1 MVVSVESADR
11 KLTLIEKLAWAVG
24 QIGESVKSSIFG
36 AFILFYYNQI
46 LGVSATL
53 TGLAMT
59 IAVLTDAVSDPII
72 GSISDRFH
80 SRWGRRHPFMLAAAV
95 PMSVFIVFIF
105 IPPEGLSQT
114 GLFIWLAVCAV
125 LVNFFQTL
133 YHIPHLAMAA
143 EISRDYMDRTS
154 LFSFGSLFGWV
165 TGAVFYFTMLTVFF
179 PTQADG
185 TNGLYSAQGYPFMAL
200 SGGIIATVAIL
211 WCVWGT
217 RKQIP
222 FMMSTQP
229 IASDDLSDRLVP
241 AGESSVR
248 RTFDEAV
255 ELLRTAKYL
264 FPSPSMLWSD
274 LKVAFLSKSYRSI
287 FVGLLCST
295 IVLAIE
301 GTFGAYMGVHFWELP
316 TEQLR
321 WPGIGMLLAL
331 PIGTMISPAI
341 NRLLDKKLSLI
352 LPSIVAIVNGNVLI
366 VLRLTGLFPEN
377 GDPIILP
384 LLIFSSFIAG
394 LVIPVIFITL
404 DSMFADIADELE
416 LVTGKRQEGIIYS
429 ARAFAVK
436 TARSLG
442 LLLGGIAIDLIAFPR
457 QSPPGTVDPD
467 VIFRLGLL
475 QGPGTSIFVL
485 AALILY
491 TRYGLD
497 RHKHADIRRQ
507 LAERANAAK
516 DSSDQQ

>member
-1 MVVSVESADR
+1 MVVNDASADR
-11 KLTLIEKLAWAVG
+11 MLTLKDKLAWAVG
-24 QIGESVKSSIFG
+24 QIGESVKSSIFSS
-36 AFILFYYNQI
+36 FILFYYNQI

-53 TGLAMT
+53 TGLAMM

-72 GSISDRFH
+72 GSISDRFQ
-80 SRWGRRHPFMLAAAV
+80 SKWGRRHPFMLVAAV

-105 IPPEGLSQT
+105 IPPEGLSET
-114 GLFIWLAVCAV
+114 GLFVWLALCAI

-133 YHIPHLAMAA
+133 YHIPHLALAA
-143 EISRDYMDRTS
+143 EMSRDYMDRTS

-179 PTQADG
+179 PTLPDG
-185 TNGLYSAQGYPFMAL
+185 GNGLYNPAGYPLMAL
-200 SGGIIATVAIL
+200 SGGIIATIAIL

-222 FMMSTQP
+222 FLISTQP
-229 IASDDLSDRLVP
+229 VSSDDPVHQQAAASENP
-241 AGESSVR
+241 VR
-248 RTFDEAV
+248 RTLGDAL
-255 ELLRTAKYL
+255 ELLRTARFL

-295 IVLAIE
+295 MVLAIE

-316 TEQLR
+316 TEHLR

-331 PIGTMISPAI
+331 PIGTMISPTV
-341 NRLLDKKLSLI
+341 NRILDKKLSLI
-352 LPSIVAIVNGNVLI
+352 LPSIVAILNGNVLI
-366 VLRLTGLFPEN
+366 GLRLTGYLPEN

-384 LLIFSSFIAG
+384 LLILSSFIAG
-394 LVIPVIFITL
+394 LVLPVIFITL

-442 LLLGGIAIDLIAFPR
+442 LVLGGVAIDLIAFPR

-467 VIFRLGLL
+467 VIFRLGLV
-475 QGPGTSIFVL
+475 QGPGTSIFVM

-507 LAERANAAK
+507 LAARANAAK
-516 DSSDQQ
+516 AGSD

>member
-1 MVVSVESADR
+1 MVTGDALADR
-11 KLTLIEKLAWAVG
+11 KLTLKDKLAWAVG
-24 QIGESVKSSIFG
+24 QIGESVKSSVFS

-46 LGVSATL
+46 LGVSATM
-53 TGLAMT
+53 TGLAMM
-59 IAVLTDAVSDPII
+59 IAVLTDAMSDPII

-80 SRWGRRHPFMLAAAV
+80 SRWGRRHPFMFVAAV
-95 PMSVFIVFIF
+95 PMSIFIVLIF
-105 IPPEGLSQT
+105 VPPEGLSET
-114 GLFIWLAVCAV
+114 GLFVWLAVCAI

-133 YHIPHLAMAA
+133 YHIPHLALAA
-143 EISRDYMDRTS
+143 EMSRDYMDRTS

-165 TGAVFYFTMLTVFF
+165 TGTVFYFTMLTIFF
-179 PTQADG
+179 PTMPDG
-185 TNGLYSAQGYPFMAL
+185 QNGLYNAAGYPAMAI
-200 SGGIIATVAIL
+200 SGAIIASIAIF

-222 FMMSTQP
+222 FLISTQP
-229 IASDDLSDRLVP
+229 VL
-241 AGESSVR
+241 GEA
-248 RTFDEAV
+248 AV
-255 ELLRTAKYL
+255 EHTAQVSERPVTAALREAMATLRTVKFL
-264 FPSPSMLWSD
+264 FPSPSMLLSD
-274 LKVAFLSKSYRSI
+274 LRVAFLSKSYRSI

-301 GTFGAYMGVHFWELP
+301 GTFGAYMGVHFWGLP
-316 TEQLR
+316 TEHLR

-331 PIGTMISPAI
+331 PIGTMISPMV
-341 NRLLDKKLSLI
+341 NRILDKKLSLI
-352 LPSIVAIVNGNVLI
+352 LPSIVAILNGNVLI
-366 VLRLTGLFPEN
+366 VLRLTGYFPEN

-384 LLIFSSFIAG
+384 LLILSSFIAG

-416 LVTGKRQEGIIYS
+416 LATGKRQEGIIYS

-442 LLLGGIAIDLIAFPR
+442 LLLGGVAIDLIAFPR

-467 VIFRLGLL
+467 VIFRLGLV
-475 QGPGTSIFVL
+475 QGPGTSIFVM

-507 LAERANAAK
+507 LAERASAAEGG
-516 DSSDQQ
+516 DP